1 MAKLVLNELGFTTK
15 KGDSMTHFQR
25 RLLDNRLS
33 KAHGGIN
40 INKCQLNKDG
50 VQKPIFNA
58 TYNDGGFE
66 HCLST
71 MLIATYLGRCFKI
84 GKTRL

>member
-1 MAKLVLNELGFTTK
+1 M
-15 KGDSMTHFQR
+15 MHFQR

-33 KAHGGIN
+33 KAHGDIN